1 MTDRL
6 DTSELAEFS
15 HCNMEDASNEN
26 NIEAW
31 RRVHSRLTLAIIQS
45 RDNIAAQKTKKRC
58 IMEEMSSKLM
68 TDQATAK
75 KLKASAK
82 RAAGQQKVNVAAS
95 EMASAVAAPQSSSAN
110 SAVATQEQIQLAFK
124 MVQSLNNNSAEQES

>member
-1 MTDRL
+1 
-6 DTSELAEFS
+6 
-15 HCNMEDASNEN
+15 MEDASNED

-95 EMASAVAAPQSSSAN
+95 EMTKAEAPQSSSAN